1 MIKEFYDYIIYG
13 AGYKGITL
21 AEKLS
26 EMGADVLLLN
36 RYGFPGGDITEA
48 LDLIAPAITDHP
60 FLEKIK
66 IYPSGFFYEDKDK
79 IILNPEV
86 VKILLLKRIIDSKLD
101 TLFHIHPWKIESSPD
116 SFGVSIA
123 AREGNRIINSK
134 ILIDTSSESELL
146 KPILPAGDKSFSLSL
161 NLLINR
167 KNMNGNIQLL
177 KEYSP
182 VSLTGNLLFL
192 STELKNRNN
201 LNIDPEHEAIK
212 IIRDKS
218 LEHGF
223 TIYLLPLKSKRFWKS
238 ESRPALSGKN
248 IFQLTDTDFLSND
261 FNSHDRQ
268 IESFIGG
275 LNGNV

>member
-13 AGYKGITL
+13 AGYKGIIL

-26 EMGADVLLLN
+26 ERGAEVLLLN

-48 LDLIAPAITDHP
+48 LDLIAPAESEHP
-60 FLEKIK
+60 FLKKIK
-66 IYPSGFFYEDKDK
+66 IYPSGFFYEGKDK
-79 IILNPEV
+79 IILNPEA

-116 SFGVSIA
+116 FFHVSIA

-134 ILIDTSSESELL
+134 ALIDTSSESELI
-146 KPILPAGDKSFSLSL
+146 KPVLPARDENFSHSL
-161 NLLINR
+161 NLLIN
-167 KNMNGNIQLL
+167 KQNMNGNIQLL

-182 VSLTGNLLFL
+182 VPLTGSLLFL

-212 IIRDKS
+212 TIRDKS
-218 LEHGF
+218 LESGF
-223 TIYLLPLKSKRFWKS
+223 TIYLLPLKSKRIRKT
-238 ESRPALSGKN
+238 EPAASISMKD
-248 IFQLTDTDFLSND
+248 IFQLTDTDFLTTD
-261 FNSHDRQ
+261 FLSQDRQ
-268 IESFIGG
+268 IESLIRG